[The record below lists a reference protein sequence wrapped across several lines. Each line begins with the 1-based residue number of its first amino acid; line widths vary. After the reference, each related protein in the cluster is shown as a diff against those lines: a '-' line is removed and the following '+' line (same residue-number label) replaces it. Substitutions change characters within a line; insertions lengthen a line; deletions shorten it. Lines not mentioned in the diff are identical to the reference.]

1 MTIECEEARPARIRG
16 SRSATLLLV
25 EGDLGR
31 RATLPVALGTGYVVT
46 AAATADEA
54 FEEAVASVF
63 DVAVLD
69 ATVVGRAFP
78 RIVRVLRGHWPGVRL
93 VVTALRGDL
102 RARRYATTLGCD
114 ALLGR
119 AAPACLVLDC
129 VDVPLAPGL
138 CRPRFDRSV
147 GRAIDL
153 MARDV
158 THLLDVVALAAATGV
173 PLPHLAERFRV
184 TTGLTVREYVTRVR
198 VAVAQQF
205 LKDTDL
211 GVVTLAELLG
221 FADANELTALVATQ
235 R

>member
-1 MTIECEEARPARIRG
+1 MT
-16 SRSATLLLV
+16 T
-25 EGDLGR
+25 
-31 RATLPVALGTGYVVT
+31 
-46 AAATADEA
+46 AATADEA
-54 FEEAVASVF
+54 LEDAAASVF

-102 RARRYATTLGCD
+102 RARHYATTLGCD

-119 AAPACLVLDC
+119 SASACLVLDC
-129 VDVPLAPGL
+129 VDVPLARGL
-138 CRPRFDRSV
+138 RRPRFDRSV

-158 THLLDVVALAAATGV
+158 THLLDVAALASATGV

-198 VAVAQQF
+198 VAVAEQF

-211 GVVTLAELLG
+211 GVGTFAELLG
-221 FADANELTALVATQ
+221 FADANELTALVPTQ